1 MSKFASVPNLEET
14 PRHVVSVSLR
24 RVGVLAGVGGVS
36 KSQAPSSVPRIGSS
50 KRCVSSVRCVV
61 ASCKRPLRTVASALG
76 SRPKGMLPQ
85 ALLQSMVSKSR
96 RAALAE
102 KLKRTL
108 ERLVTLTS
116 RVRPQSGLEVA
127 AVALSSVASSRV
139 EFSGIASRRLH

>member
-50 KRCVSSVRCVV
+50 KRCVRCVV

-102 KLKRTL
+102 KSKRTL

>member
-1 MSKFASVPNLEET
+1 MSKFASVPNLEEA

-50 KRCVSSVRCVV
+50 ERCVV

-76 SRPKGMLPQ
+76 SRPKGVLPQ

-102 KLKRTL
+102 KSKRTL

>member
-1 MSKFASVPNLEET
+1 MSKFASVPDLEET

-50 KRCVSSVRCVV
+50 ERCVV

-102 KLKRTL
+102 KSKRTL

-139 EFSGIASRRLH
+139 EFSGVASRRLH